1 LQCVIARP
9 DPKFSFLVSGFAV
22 NPNILDTLENLSV
35 TKAMASIQKD
45 LDEIQRLSIANL
57 PQIDMGA
64 TAHLTKALEEH
75 QRQWREIVQ
84 PLEKIS
90 AGLRIEN
97 DFARIIGSQM
107 AKFTDIKLPFES
119 LSESLR
125 QSMDSI
131 QSSLSGAA
139 AASKIL
145 LQSFDEEQRLRLEEL
160 AKPFQISKA
169 FTESAFSETLKL
181 SLGQL
186 EIAERFRLPALD
198 PIATSAIAKLW
209 QAGDLHERIR
219 FISKDL
225 EKVLQE
231 AAEQAETPVDGKPS
245 AARKQPLIQLD
256 FWTIFNLLLTL
267 VIVAYQEIG
276 SARMEARLS
285 HKIDNGNAATQK
297 QITDL
302 QALLIQAL
310 SARQPWEMGQTQF
323 VARARIARIRKS
335 PTVGSPIVA
344 EVFPNQVVAL
354 LGERGKWIHV
364 EYFDWIAGEKRD
376 GWALKKYFVRVR
388 PVESTTAN
396 KED

>member
-297 QITDL
+297 QSPIFKRY
-302 QALLIQAL
+302 L
-310 SARQPWEMGQTQF
+310 SRPCPQGSRGRWAKPSSWP
-323 VARARIARIRKS
+323 ARASPESGKARRLDRPS
-335 PTVGSPIVA
+335 WPRCSPIRLSPCSA
-344 EVFPNQVVAL
+344 SAANGFMSNTSTGSQ
-354 LGERGKWIHV
+354 GKS
-364 EYFDWIAGEKRD
+364 ATD
-376 GWALKKYFVRVR
+376 GR
-388 PVESTTAN
+388 
-396 KED
+396 